1 MSKLW
6 VKGSYPE
13 PKNSLLSSHSPQSA
27 NESAHF
33 SGRRVLTMDEHE
45 GTVSMLQN
53 FADGQK

>member
-45 GTVSMLQN
+45 GTVSML
-53 FADGQK
+53 